1 MTNTI
6 RNADK
11 DFDFSKIHL
20 GNPHSLQGGSYF
32 SKILFGP
39 TDETVYI
46 QTPKCK
52 CNKGIIRTGK
62 KEYIVPNNKPVDV
75 NVNWRLSLSKMPF
88 IDLNFSIVC

>member
-1 MTNTI
+1 MANTI
-6 RNADK
+6 RNAEK

-39 TDETVYI
+39 TDETLYI

-52 CNKGIIRTGK
+52 CNKGWLGK
-62 KEYIVPNNKPVDV
+62 TCSNKSYDAESAAS
-75 NVNWRLSLSKMPF
+75 RF
-88 IDLNFSIVC
+88 